1 MRSTKGQGQTSV
13 VSGKPKAKTTP
24 VKAVVPQ
31 ETHRQPGTSPN
42 VGAGR
47 APRTASKG
55 TSAPRAASPQKLG
68 DYGPTGSYPQTIGKG
83 GENTGRTNRGIAE
96 DQQGY
101 DRFGVRPTVRRKPQE
116 AHTPARDLG
125 TNRSMTG
132 INPSTNALIRSSKK
146 K

>member
-1 MRSTKGQGQTSV
+1 MASPKQPPKS
-13 VSGKPKAKTTP
+13 KPKTAP
-24 VKAVVPQ
+24 PKA
-31 ETHRQPGTSPN
+31 T
-42 VGAGR
+42 
-47 APRTASKG
+47 
-55 TSAPRAASPQKLG
+55 SPQKLG

-83 GENTGRTNRGIAE
+83 GENTGRANRGIAE

-116 AHTPARDLG
+116 AHTPSRDLG

-132 INPSTNALIRSSKK
+132 INPSTNALIRSSPKK